1 MKGLLY
7 KDGYLTWKYG
17 KSILLFTLIWM
28 VMMVWTD
35 SLFWGI
41 FPFLFAVMNT
51 RMTFSYDEQTKWNSF
66 LVTMPVSRKQMAEE
80 KYLLVFLN
88 IAAIAVLEIMIGLAA
103 ALFSKEVWLTAD
115 TLLILG
121 TGIGAAFLYSAIEL
135 PMIFR
140 LGLERSRIWLFG
152 MTILVFALV
161 GGGAAITQSAF
172 LSESGM
178 VQNEGAF
185 YTAIVSVLAVG
196 IAAYVISLFISA
208 RIMESKEF

>member
-103 ALFSKEVWLTAD
+103 ALFSK
-115 TLLILG
+115 
-121 TGIGAAFLYSAIEL
+121 
-135 PMIFR
+135 
-140 LGLERSRIWLFG
+140 
-152 MTILVFALV
+152 
-161 GGGAAITQSAF
+161 
-172 LSESGM
+172 
-178 VQNEGAF
+178 
-185 YTAIVSVLAVG
+185 
-196 IAAYVISLFISA
+196 
-208 RIMESKEF
+208 